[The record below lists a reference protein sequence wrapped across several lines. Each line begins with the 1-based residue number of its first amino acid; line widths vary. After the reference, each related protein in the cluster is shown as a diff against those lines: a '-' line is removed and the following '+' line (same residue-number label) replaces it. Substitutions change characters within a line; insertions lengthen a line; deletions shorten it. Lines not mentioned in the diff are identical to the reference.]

1 MYSKSKYIGEKDQ
14 MRLDHDPL
22 PNESIQKKID
32 YFFLNHNYEQKVNT
46 SMQEIRDQI
55 IALDKGSNFKG
66 NGWGVVKKFV
76 TSKTSDE

>member
-22 PNESIQKKID
+22 PSQNLQKKID

-46 SMQEIRDQI
+46 SM
-55 IALDKGSNFKG
+55 
-66 NGWGVVKKFV
+66 
-76 TSKTSDE
+76 

>member
-1 MYSKSKYIGEKDQ
+1 

-22 PNESIQKKID
+22 PNENIQKKID
-32 YFFLNHNYEQKVNT
+32 FFFLNHNYEQKVNT

-55 IALDKGSNFKG
+55 IALDHQNS